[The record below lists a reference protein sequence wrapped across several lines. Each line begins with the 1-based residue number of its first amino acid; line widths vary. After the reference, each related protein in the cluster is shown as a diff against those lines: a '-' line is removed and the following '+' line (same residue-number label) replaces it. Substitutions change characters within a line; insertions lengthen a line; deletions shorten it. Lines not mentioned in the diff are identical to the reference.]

1 MKITFRG
8 TKIGLN
14 ERIEGIGVK
23 VIDNEMLIITKDG
36 EYPIV
41 PSTLRISG
49 IHNVELMSEQ
59 RMTDKQIEGLHETIM
74 SSVITYLRENK
85 IKGVDEVGFRADG
98 LEPSVEMG
106 RWTPATDSSINIY
119 GFEDSKRK
127 DIGHRI

>member
-1 MKITFRG
+1 MNLTFRG

-23 VIDNEMLIITKDG
+23 VIDNEMFIITKDG
-36 EYPIV
+36 DFPII

-49 IHNVELMSEQ
+49 VRDFELISEP

-74 SSVITYLRENK
+74 SSVITYLRDNE
-85 IKGVDEVGFRADG
+85 IKGVDEVGFRVDG

-106 RWTPATDSSINIY
+106 YWTPATDSSINIY
-119 GFEDSKRK
+119 GFEDGKKK